1 MLFKPELAQKIVES
15 VKIQTRRPI
24 KDNTYW
30 MPYGSWER
38 ETLRLKPYKYDS
50 NRHNIEKILT
60 DWRVKWQVGRDY
72 SVQYA
77 YGKPCRW
84 WNPET
89 KELLPYDEYEVFVK
103 SNSLDDATAMGYEPL
118 RIRITRLRLEDVRCI
133 SEVDAVAEGFD
144 CGLHFFYV
152 WCGFYD
158 KPAIPLIEKELGLI
172 WSRPDKL
179 YQAVAIDFE
188 IVTV

>member
-1 MLFKPELAQKIVES
+1 MLFKPELAQKIVEG
-15 VKIQTRRPI
+15 VKTQIRRPN
-24 KDNTYW
+24 KNFTTVT
-30 MPYGSWER
+30 GANGKV
-38 ETLRLKPYKYDS
+38 LKVHANNRLKWK
-50 NRHNIEKILT
+50 
-60 DWRVKWQVGRDY
+60 VGRDY

-77 YGKPCRW
+77 YGKPGRW

-89 KELLPYDEYEVFVK
+89 KELLPYDKYEVFVK
-103 SNSLDDATAMGYEPL
+103 SNSLDDATAMGYQPL

-133 SEVDAVAEGFD
+133 SEVDAVVEGFD

-158 KPAIPLIEKELGLI
+158 KSAIPLIEKELGLI